1 MKHRPLNFNK
11 YSNPME
17 ASPRSRF
24 SIFPSPQKV
33 PSCSVPSASAHTH
46 SPTHHLEAAA
56 IQIRISV
63 NEFYLSFHFI

>member
-24 SIFPSPQKV
+24 SISPSPQKV
-33 PSCSVPSASAHTH
+33 PSCSLPVSFRPYPQSH
-46 SPTHHLEAAA
+46 PPPKAAA
-56 IQIRISV
+56 IHIRISV